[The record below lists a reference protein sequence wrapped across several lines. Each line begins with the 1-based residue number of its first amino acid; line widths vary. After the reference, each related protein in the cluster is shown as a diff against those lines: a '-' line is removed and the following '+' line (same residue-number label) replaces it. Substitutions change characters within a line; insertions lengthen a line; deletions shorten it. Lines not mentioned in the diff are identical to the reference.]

1 MNHTQFSKKKIQNN
15 NRSSYGYGR
24 KKTTYR
30 SGAKR
35 KGTNGVRIHPD
46 LFVKKAINPEENN
59 YIAERTIHQMPVHER
74 LKGILNQKGFVYPT
88 EIQDKTLEKLIEGN
102 DLLGIAQTGTGKTGA
117 YLIPLIHQMM
127 SNRHSLKV
135 LVIVPTR
142 ELAVQVE
149 HEFTTMT
156 RGFGFSSSCFIGG
169 TSINNDL
176 HKLRRENHL
185 VVGTPGRLLD
195 LENRRVLNL
204 KSFTVL
210 VLDEFDRMLDMGFI
224 DDIKQMVHAMQNRKQ
239 TLMFSATLDESQR
252 SLINTFLNDPVE
264 IKVSSGQSA
273 CDNIEQDVIYVDK
286 DGNKFQVLL
295 NMLEKDDFEK
305 VLVFAETKRSVDHL
319 YVKLK
324 KSGIM
329 VDQIHGDK
337 SQRYRQHA
345 LDQFKFGRIQV
356 LVATDVAARGLD
368 VTDITHVINF
378 HPPKNFDSYI
388 HRIGRTGRAGK
399 VGKAFTFID

>member
-1 MNHTQFSKKKIQNN
+1 MNHTQIRKKSIQNN
-15 NRSSYGYGR
+15 NQSPYGYGR
-24 KKTTYR
+24 KRMHYR
-30 SGAKR
+30 SASNRKR
-35 KGTNGVRIHPD
+35 TSGTRIHPD
-46 LFVKKAINPEENN
+46 LFVKKAINPENN
-59 YIAERTIHQMPVHER
+59 TYAADRTIRQMPVHER
-74 LKGILNQKGFVYPT
+74 LKAILHQKGYVYPT

-117 YLIPLIHQMM
+117 YLIPLIHQMI
-127 SNRHSLKV
+127 SNRNAMKV
-135 LVIVPTR
+135 LVVVPTR

-149 HEFTTMT
+149 HEFITMT
-156 RGFGFSSSCFIGG
+156 RGLGFCSSCFIGG
-169 TSINNDL
+169 TSIGTDL
-176 HKLRRENHL
+176 HRLRRVNQL

-195 LENRRVLNL
+195 LESRRALDL

-224 DDIKQMVHAMQNRKQ
+224 DDIKQMVQAMKNRQQ

-252 SLINTFLNDPVE
+252 SLINMFLNDPVE
-264 IKVSSGQSA
+264 IKVSSGHSA
-273 CDNIEQDVIYVDK
+273 CDNVEQDVIYVDK

-295 NMLEKDDFEK
+295 NMLEKEDFEK
-305 VLVFAETKRSVDHL
+305 VLLFAETKRSVDHL

-324 KSGIM
+324 KSGIR

-345 LDQFKFGRIQV
+345 LDQFRVGKIQV
-356 LVATDVAARGLD
+356 LVATDVASRGLD

-378 HPPKNFDSYI
+378 SPPKNVDNYI

-399 VGKAFTFID
+399 IGKALTFVN